1 MTPKQVDDLL
11 HLYGSAVDGGPRDS
25 TWESQ
30 VDVHFQDHQA
40 VTVMIKPETRVEDIL
55 TLACKVV
62 DFAVEI
68 YFWMGIIINI
78 ALLCLLNLCGV
89 LRPHFLQEG
98 IICYVN

>member
-1 MTPKQVDDLL
+1 MDDLL
-11 HLYGSAVDGGPRDS
+11 HLYGSAADGVPQDG

-30 VDVHFQDHQA
+30 VDVHFQDRQA

-68 YFWMGIIINI
+68 YFWMGMIIDV
-78 ALLCLLNLCGV
+78 ALLCLLNLGGV
-89 LRPHFLQEG
+89 
-98 IICYVN
+98 

>member
-1 MTPKQVDDLL
+1 MVSHGFPHLLVKPTLSFGIPKQVDDLL
-11 HLYGSAVDGGPRDS
+11 HLYGSAVDGVPRDG

-68 YFWMGIIINI
+68 YF
-78 ALLCLLNLCGV
+78 
-89 LRPHFLQEG
+89 
-98 IICYVN
+98 

>member
-1 MTPKQVDDLL
+1 MDDLL
-11 HLYGSAVDGGPRDS
+11 HLYGSAVDGVPRDG

-30 VDVHFQDHQA
+30 VDVHFQDHQT

-68 YFWMGIIINI
+68 YF
-78 ALLCLLNLCGV
+78 
-89 LRPHFLQEG
+89 
-98 IICYVN
+98 

>member
-1 MTPKQVDDLL
+1 MDDLL
-11 HLYGSAVDGGPRDS
+11 HLYGSAADGVPRDG

-30 VDVHFQDHQA
+30 VDVHFQDRQA

-68 YFWMGIIINI
+68 YFWMGMIIDV
-78 ALLCLLNLCGV
+78 ALLCLLNLGGV
-89 LRPHFLQEG
+89 
-98 IICYVN
+98 